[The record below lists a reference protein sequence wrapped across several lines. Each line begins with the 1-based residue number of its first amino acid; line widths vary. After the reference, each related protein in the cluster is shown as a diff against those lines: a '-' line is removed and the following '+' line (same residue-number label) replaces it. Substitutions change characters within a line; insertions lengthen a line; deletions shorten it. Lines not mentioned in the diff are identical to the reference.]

1 MVRDGIYYAL
11 GMAVVA
17 AAIGWLTHS
26 YFLAALPL
34 LLGAFFLWFC
44 RDPERTIPT
53 GDGLVV
59 SPADGKVTEVA
70 ATMLNGAP
78 CTRIS
83 IFLNVFDVHV
93 NRSPISGV
101 IRSAVYKKG
110 QFGNAMAPSSAND
123 NEQNIVTLEGDGM
136 TVVFKQI
143 AGLLARR
150 IVFNPKPGAKLARG
164 QRVGMIK
171 FGSRTDVIFPQ
182 PAEISVKL
190 GDRVKGGSSVLAKVM
205 PSRKSPSSPKRE
217 NTGAFR

>member
-34 LLGAFFLWFC
+34 LLGAFFLWFF

-110 QFGNAMAPSSAND
+110 QFGNAMAPSSADD

-190 GDRVKGGSSVLAKVM
+190 GDRVKGGSSILAKVM

>member
-11 GMAVVA
+11 GMLLVA

-26 YFLAALPL
+26 LVLASLPVL
-34 LLGAFFLWFC
+34 LACFFAWFF
-44 RDPERTIPT
+44 RDPERTIPS
-53 GDGLVV
+53 GAGLVV
-59 SPADGKVTEVA
+59 SPADGKVTDVSS
-70 ATMLNGAP
+70 TQLNGVP

-93 NRSPISGV
+93 NRSPVSGV
-101 IRSAVYKKG
+101 IKSAVYKKG
-110 QFGNAMAPSSAND
+110 QFGNAMSSASADD
-123 NEQNIVTLEGDGM
+123 NEQNIVTMEGDGM

-150 IVFNPKPGAKLARG
+150 IVFNHKPGDKLARG

-182 PAEISVKL
+182 PADISVKI
-190 GDRVKGGSSVLAKVM
+190 GDRVKGGSSVLARVTAPRQTPAS
-205 PSRKSPSSPKRE
+205 PSRE
-217 NTGAFR
+217 NMGAFR

>member
-11 GMAVVA
+11 GMLLVA

-26 YFLAALPL
+26 LVLASLPVL
-34 LLGAFFLWFC
+34 LACFFAWFF
-44 RDPERTIPT
+44 RDPERTIPS
-53 GDGLVV
+53 GAGLVV
-59 SPADGKVTEVA
+59 SPADGKVTDVSS
-70 ATMLNGAP
+70 TQLNGVA

-101 IRSAVYKKG
+101 IKSAVYKKG
-110 QFGNAMAPSSAND
+110 QFGNAMSSASADD
-123 NEQNIVTLEGDGM
+123 NEQNVVTMEGDGM

-150 IVFNPKPGAKLARG
+150 IVFNHKPGEKLARG

-190 GDRVKGGSSVLAKVM
+190 GDRVKGGESILAKVA
-205 PSRKSPSSPKRE
+205 PRKSPSTPKRE

>member
-11 GMAVVA
+11 GMLLVA

-26 YFLAALPL
+26 LILACIPL
-34 LLGAFFLWFC
+34 LLAAFFLWFF
-44 RDPERTIPT
+44 RDPERTIPS
-53 GDGLVV
+53 GAGLVV
-59 SPADGKVTEVA
+59 SPADGKVTDVSS
-70 ATMLNGAP
+70 TQLNGVA

-93 NRSPISGV
+93 NRSPVSGM
-101 IRSAVYKKG
+101 IKSAVYKKG
-110 QFGNAMAPSSAND
+110 QFGNAMASASVDD
-123 NEQNIVTLEGDGM
+123 NEQNIVTMEGDGM

-150 IVFNPKPGAKLARG
+150 IVFNHKPGEKLSRG

-182 PAEISVKL
+182 PAEISVKI
-190 GDRVKGGSSVLAKVM
+190 GDRVKGGSSVLARVTA
-205 PSRKSPSSPKRE
+205 PRQAPASPSRE

>member
-11 GMAVVA
+11 GMLLVA

-26 YFLAALPL
+26 LFLVCIPL
-34 LLGAFFLWFC
+34 LLAAFFLWFF
-44 RDPERTIPT
+44 RDPERTIPS
-53 GDGLVV
+53 GAGLVV
-59 SPADGKVTEVA
+59 SPADGKVTDVSS
-70 ATMLNGAP
+70 TQLNGVA

-101 IRSAVYKKG
+101 IKSAIYKKG
-110 QFGNAMAPSSAND
+110 QFGNAMSSASADD
-123 NEQNIVTLEGDGM
+123 NEQNIVTMEGDGM

-150 IVFNPKPGAKLARG
+150 IVFNHKPGDRLARG

-182 PAEISVKL
+182 PAELSVKI
-190 GDRVKGGSSVLAKVM
+190 GDRVKGGSSVLARVTA
-205 PSRKSPSSPKRE
+205 PRPTPASPSRE

>member
-26 YFLAALPL
+26 MAFAVLPI
-34 LLGAFFLWFC
+34 LLGAFFLWFF
-44 RDPERTIPT
+44 RDPERTIPA
-53 GDGLVV
+53 DAGLIV
-59 SPADGKVTEVA
+59 SPADGKVTCVE
-70 ATMLNGAP
+70 ATQLNGVP

-93 NRSPISGV
+93 NRSPIAGV
-101 IRSAVYKKG
+101 IKSAVYKKG
-110 QFGNAMAPSSAND
+110 EFGNAMAPHSSD
-123 NEQNIVTLEGDGM
+123 ENEQNTVTMEGDGM

-150 IVFNPKPGAKLARG
+150 IVFNHKPGEKLLRG
-164 QRVGMIK
+164 QRVGLIK

-190 GDRVKGGSSVLAKVM
+190 GDRVKGGESILAKVA
-205 PSRKSPSSPKRE
+205 PSLKPPTPTRE